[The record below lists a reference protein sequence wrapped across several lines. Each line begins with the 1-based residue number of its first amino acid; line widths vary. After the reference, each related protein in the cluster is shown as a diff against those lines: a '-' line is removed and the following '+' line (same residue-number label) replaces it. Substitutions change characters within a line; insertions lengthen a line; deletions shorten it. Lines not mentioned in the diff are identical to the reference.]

1 MKKKL
6 CLAVLLVATNSY
18 AADDAKQA
26 KNEWQNTTISE
37 ATIAKIQAAKYE
49 YKKCV
54 SDEMQKSSY
63 SSQESRAATETI
75 IKQCEPV
82 LTKMRDVYLAEKVPE
97 VIADRHLKQMRLQ
110 TTRDVL
116 QNMMYGEAARSSGQ
130 SK

>member
-1 MKKKL
+1 MKKIV
-6 CLAVLLVATNSY
+6 CLAALLLATNSY
-18 AADDAKQA
+18 AEQSKS
-26 KNEWQNTTISE
+26 EWQNTTISE

-54 SDEMQKSSY
+54 SDEMQKPTY
-63 SSQESRAATETI
+63 SSQESRAATEVI

-82 LTKMRDVYLAEKVPE
+82 LTKMREVYLAEKVPE

-116 QNMMYGEAARSSGQ
+116 QNMMYAEAARSSGQ

>member
-1 MKKKL
+1 MKKIL
-6 CLAVLLVATNSY
+6 CLVALLVAANSY
-18 AADDAKQA
+18 AADAKET

-54 SDEMQKSSY
+54 SDEMQKPNY
-63 SSQESRAATETI
+63 ASQESRAATEI
-75 IKQCEPV
+75 IVKQCESV
-82 LTKMRDVYLAEKVPE
+82 LTKMREVYLGEKVPE
-97 VIADRHLKQMRLQ
+97 VIADRHLKQLRLQ

>member
-1 MKKKL
+1 MKKIL
-6 CLAVLLVATNSY
+6 CLVALLVAANSY
-18 AADDAKQA
+18 AADAKET

-54 SDEMQKSSY
+54 SDEMQKPGY
-63 SSQESRAATETI
+63 ASQESRSATETI
-75 IKQCEPV
+75 VKQCESV
-82 LTKMRDVYLAEKVPE
+82 LTKMREVYLGEKVPE
-97 VIADRHLKQMRLQ
+97 VIADRHLKQLRLQ